1 MLVLPLD
8 GITIVFPIV
17 AKMIVSLGM
26 SSWQLRLVIET
37 IAIQWMMVDDLR

>member
-17 AKMIVSLGM
+17 AMMIVSLGM